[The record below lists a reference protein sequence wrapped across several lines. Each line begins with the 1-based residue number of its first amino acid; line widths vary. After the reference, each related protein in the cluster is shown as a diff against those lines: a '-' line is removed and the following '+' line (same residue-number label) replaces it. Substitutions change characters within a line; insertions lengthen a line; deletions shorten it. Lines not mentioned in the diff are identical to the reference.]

1 MRRARDMQENL
12 GDGLQELI
20 DSAEALLEE
29 LRDAKDPAV
38 ETLRAKLRRT
48 VKSASSRLQA
58 LRPDVGELTS
68 QTLQHTMSFVRRDP
82 WRALAL
88 GALAV
93 VALGILAHVSGDED

>member
-1 MRRARDMQENL
+1 MRRAKDLQDDL

-20 DSAEALLEE
+20 NSAEALLEE
-29 LRDAKDPAV
+29 LRDAKDPAI

-48 VKSASSRLQA
+48 VKGATGRLQA
-58 LRPDVGELTS
+58 LKPDVSELTS
-68 QTLQHTMSFVRRDP
+68 QTLQHTMSFVKRDP

-93 VALGILAHVSGDED
+93 VALGIIAHASGDED

>member
-1 MRRARDMQENL
+1 MRRASEIRDDL

-29 LRDAKDPAV
+29 LRDARDPAV

-48 VKSASSRLQA
+48 VKGASSRLQA
-58 LRPDVGELTS
+58 LRPDVSQLTS
-68 QTLQHTMSFVRRDP
+68 QTLEQTMSFVRRDP
-82 WRALAL
+82 WRAIAI

-93 VALGILAHVSGDED
+93 VALGILAHATADDD